1 MLDFAQSLSQ
11 ERRMLDFAQS
21 LSQERRMLDFAQ
33 SLSQERRMLD
43 FYTTSSDTPHWVVK
57 GKHFVAQ
64 NLSFVLG
71 FGLFILIV
79 GLAVCAP
86 LLAPYDPIKINFS
99 EKLVGPSFAHIMG
112 TDELGR
118 DIFSRV
124 IYGARTSLIIGITVL
139 VFSMVIGV
147 PIGLICG
154 YFGGRIDTILMRV
167 SDIFLAFPPL
177 LLPIAITAALGAG
190 LFNAMLALAISWF
203 PWYARI
209 MRSSVLAIKKELYID
224 AARAMGVGHFRIM
237 SRHALP
243 NASTPVIVQ
252 ASMDFGYTILA
263 AASLSFIGIG
273 ARPPTIEWGLMVA
286 LSRSKFLDYW
296 WTAAF
301 PGLAIFVTVLAVN
314 LLGDGVRDL
323 LDPKHGDT

>member
-1 MLDFAQSLSQ
+1 MTNVAENLPITTAYVPDRV
-11 ERRMLDFAQS
+11 ERAK
-21 LSQERRMLDFAQ
+21 
-33 SLSQERRMLD
+33 
-43 FYTTSSDTPHWVVK
+43 Y
-57 GKHFVAQ
+57 FVA
-64 NLSFVLG
+64 NNVLFVIG
-71 FGLFILIV
+71 SGLFLMIILVAIF
-79 GLAVCAP
+79 AP
-86 LLAPYDPIKINFS
+86 VIAPFDPSKINFAD
-99 EKLVGPSFAHIMG
+99 KLIPPGLAHLMG

-124 IYGARTSLIIGITVL
+124 IYGARTSLLIGITVL
-139 VFSMVIGV
+139 TVSIVIGV
-147 PIGLICG
+147 PVGLISG
-154 YFGGRIDTILMRV
+154 YFGGRVDTILMRF

-190 LFNAMLALAISWF
+190 LFNAMMALAISWF

-209 MRSSVLAIKKELYID
+209 MRSSVIGIKQELYID

-237 SRHALP
+237 LRHALP

-273 ARPPTIEWGLMVA
+273 ARPPSIEWGLMVA
-286 LSRSKFLDYW
+286 LSRSKFLDFW

-301 PGLAIFVTVLAVN
+301 PGFAIFVAVLAIN
-314 LLGDGVRDL
+314 LVGDGVRDY
-323 LDPKHGDT
+323 LDPKHGNSR

>member
-1 MLDFAQSLSQ
+1 MNDASENSPPTAAYIPSRTERYKYFITNNVLFVIGASLFLIIILVAIFA
-11 ERRMLDFAQS
+11 
-21 LSQERRMLDFAQ
+21 
-33 SLSQERRMLD
+33 
-43 FYTTSSDTPHWVVK
+43 PV
-57 GKHFVAQ
+57 
-64 NLSFVLG
+64 
-71 FGLFILIV
+71 I
-79 GLAVCAP
+79 
-86 LLAPYDPIKINFS
+86 APYDPSKINFS
-99 EKLVGPSFAHIMG
+99 VKLVPPGFAHLMG

-124 IYGARTSLIIGITVL
+124 LYGARTSLLIGVTVL
-139 VFSMVIGV
+139 FVSMAIGV
-147 PIGLICG
+147 PIGLISG
-154 YFGGRIDTILMRV
+154 YFGGRIDTILMRF

-190 LFNAMLALAISWF
+190 LFNAMMALAISWF

-209 MRSSVLAIKKELYID
+209 MRSSVIGIKQELYID

-237 SRHALP
+237 LRHALP

-273 ARPPTIEWGLMVA
+273 ARPPSIEWGLMVA
-286 LSRSKFLDYW
+286 LSRSKFLDFW

-301 PGLAIFVTVLAVN
+301 PGLAIFVAVLAIN
-314 LLGDGVRDL
+314 LAGDGVRDY
-323 LDPKHGDT
+323 LDPKHGNSR